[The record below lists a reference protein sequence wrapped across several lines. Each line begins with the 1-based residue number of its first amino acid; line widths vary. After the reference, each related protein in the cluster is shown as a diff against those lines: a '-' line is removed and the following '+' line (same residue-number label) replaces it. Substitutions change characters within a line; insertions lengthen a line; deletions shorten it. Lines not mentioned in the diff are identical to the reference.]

1 MPVRR
6 NLLAATA
13 VVAVVSSFVLPGS
26 VARGAS
32 PDPVR
37 RAALDVTGWRHATA
51 AGAPTPDAGDGIG
64 PGSYLL
70 VERSDGTFICTAN
83 YVWTDTSATTS
94 YLGAAGHCFLPADPV
109 TGEPED
115 DVEAGSNQWVQ
126 RVQVCVSGCAFG
138 GQLGAVFSGELQ
150 DLGEVVYAR
159 QVTGDADVG
168 HDFGIVT
175 IPTDL
180 LGLVR
185 PAMPVWGGPT
195 GVDTIGAQVCH
206 YGNAAVLGETFPTKA
221 RTGLGLF
228 EEDGAWF
235 AATPSFQGDSGSA
248 VNNCDGVTGTTAVG
262 ILTHLTLAG
271 VAGTTVARAIEMVQ
285 ADLGVTLSVVTV

>member
-1 MPVRR
+1 MRR
-6 NLLAATA
+6 QLAAAA
-13 VVAVVSSFVLPGS
+13 VVAAVASLVLPAS
-26 VARGAS
+26 IARGS
-32 PDPVR
+32 SGDPAR
-37 RAALDVTGWRHATA
+37 RAALDVTGWRHAAATA
-51 AGAPTPDAGDGIG
+51 LPTPDAGDGIG

-83 YVWTDTSATTS
+83 YVWTDGTTS
-94 YLGAAGHCFLPADPV
+94 YLGSAGHCFLPADPV
-109 TGEPED
+109 SGEPED
-115 DVEAGSNQWVQ
+115 DVEAGSNQWVS

-138 GQLGAVFSGELQ
+138 GQLGAVFAGELQ

-159 QVTGDADVG
+159 QVSGDADVG

-175 IPTDL
+175 IPTGL

-195 GVDTIGAQVCH
+195 GVGTIGAQVCH
-206 YGNAAVLGETFPTKA
+206 YGNALGLGETFPTKA
-221 RTGLGLF
+221 RTGAGLF

-248 VNNCDGVTGTTAVG
+248 VNNCTGATGTTAVG
-262 ILTHLTLAG
+262 ILTHLTAAG
-271 VAGTTVARAIEMVQ
+271 VAGTTVARAVEMVRP
-285 ADLGVTLSVVTV
+285 DLGRSISVVTV